1 MDKPT
6 VVKNL
11 AAVSRRRFVKNFA
24 LGTAS
29 SVLFGQAWRASV
41 LADITPSGA
50 GRLRIKLS
58 DFPSLEE
65 DNTSIRLGINP
76 IENPIDPIGNFYPI
90 LINHHTGNTYYAL
103 DTRCPHQ
110 GCIVPPY
117 DNFEGKSLCACHGS
131 AFGISGN
138 LISNGPSPSP
148 LRQFPITFD
157 GLNTLTVDVPNLGY
171 TVESTL
177 VQSGNTPRLH
187 LHFHAFDNV
196 EYEVVFRERMQDAWT
211 VIPFSLTLGGTASQL
226 SFSRTNLEFPFDGS
240 PVSLFVNRTTQTGF
254 YSVGIKLL
262 DLTNG

>member
-1 MDKPT
+1 MDKPI
-6 VVKNL
+6 VVPNL
-11 AAVSRRRFVKNFA
+11 ASHSRRRFVKNFA

-65 DNTSIRLGINP
+65 NNTSIRLGINP
-76 IENPIDPIGNFYPI
+76 IDSPIEPLGPFYPI
-90 LINHHTGNTYYAL
+90 LINHGTGSTYYAL
-103 DTRCPHQ
+103 DTFCPHA

-117 DNFEGKSLCACHGS
+117 DNFDGKILCPCHGS
-131 AFGISGN
+131 AYGISGN
-138 LISNGPSPSP
+138 LLNGPSTSR

-157 GLNTLTVDVPNLGY
+157 GVDTLTVEVPNLGY

-177 VQSGNTPRLH
+177 VQSGNTPRLR
-187 LHFHAFDNV
+187 LHFHAFYNV
-196 EYEVVFRERMQDAWT
+196 EYEVVFRENIQAAWT
-211 VIPFSLTLGGTASQL
+211 VIPFALTLGGTANQL
-226 SFSRTNLEFPFDGS
+226 SYTGPTITPPSETGS
-240 PVSLFVNRTTQTGF
+240 PASVFVNRTTPTGF